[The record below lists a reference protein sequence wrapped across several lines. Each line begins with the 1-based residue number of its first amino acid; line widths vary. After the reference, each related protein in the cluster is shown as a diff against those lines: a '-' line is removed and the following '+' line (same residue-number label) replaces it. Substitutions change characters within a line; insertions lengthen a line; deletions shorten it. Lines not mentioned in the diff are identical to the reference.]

1 MELKVHP
8 LRPTYSKMDVILSGT
23 LGGPAELQLIVDN
36 EILSKTV
43 IAAGSVDKRWTTIRS
58 IGSNDLVKAHLVQNG
73 CEGGSGVINL
83 EVTCACY

>member
-36 EILSKTV
+36 EILSKTL
-43 IAAGSVDKRWTTIRS
+43 IEAGSVDKSWKTFRA
-58 IGSNDLVKAHLVQNG
+58 IGSNDLVKAHIIQNG
-73 CEGGSGVINL
+73 WSGVINL